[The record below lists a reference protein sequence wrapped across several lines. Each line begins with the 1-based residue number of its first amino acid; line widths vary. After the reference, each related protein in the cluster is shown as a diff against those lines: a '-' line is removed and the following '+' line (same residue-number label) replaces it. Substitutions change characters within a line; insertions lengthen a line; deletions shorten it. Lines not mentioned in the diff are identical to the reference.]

1 MDRTALVPLGNQ
13 VVVIG
18 LDGQLRVLAEG
29 QQPLPGE
36 VIVAMTDAA
45 PQDLKIQLAQE
56 QGLKD
61 ISDDVAQIISAI
73 EQGQDPSATDE
84 ELAPAAGENSGSSL
98 QNSATIV
105 RDGTEVLA
113 STNFETIG
121 LESLGLS
128 ETQALTLN
136 DFFTTGIETSGDGSS
151 KPLTNSPVTL
161 SAVEEDSDPITITTE
176 ELLSNVNIDD
186 ADTLVIT
193 NVTIE
198 SGNGTLIDNSDG
210 SWTYIP
216 EADDDTEVSF
226 SYDIIDNDGGV
237 INGTANLDITPVNDA
252 PIATNDAIQTDE
264 DSQVVID
271 VLANDSDIE
280 GDDLIITSASV
291 PEEQGIVEIIN
302 GKLVFTPAENFNGN
316 ATISYT
322 ISDGELE
329 DEAQVSVTV
338 NSVNDA
344 PIASNDTTITEE
356 DSSVTIDV
364 LPNDTDIDGDTLS
377 IESASVPEAQGT
389 VEIVDGKL
397 VFTPAENFH
406 GDAEITYT
414 ITDGALTDQATVN
427 VTVNAVNDTPVVES
441 NIADQTLAEDFTPYS
456 IDLNTAFS
464 DVDNVDGELTFS
476 VSGNSNIQVAI
487 VNGIATFTPTAD
499 WNGSEALTFTATDPS
514 GESVSQTVNFT
525 VAPVADIVADKATV
539 VEDTPTIIKVLD
551 NDTFEGDDKVVSLD
565 TDNGPANGTV
575 SVNPDGSVTYTPN
588 DNFHGTDSF
597 TYIVTSGGVSESTT
611 VNVDVTPVN
620 DAPVAKD
627 DTATTQEDTA
637 VTIDVLP
644 NDTDIDGDTL
654 SIQSASVPEAQGT
667 VEIVDG
673 KLVFTPAEN
682 FHGDAEI
689 TYTITDGALTDQ
701 ATVNVTVNAVND
713 TPVVESNIA
722 DQTLAEDFT
731 PYSIDLNTAFSDV
744 DNVDG
749 DLTFSVSGNSNI
761 QVAIVNGIA
770 TFTPTADWNGSEA
783 LTFTAT
789 DPGGE
794 SVSQTVNFTVA
805 PVADIVADSATV
817 VEDTPTIIK
826 VLGNDTFEG
835 NDKVVSLDSNNGPA
849 NGTVSVNPD
858 GSVTY
863 TPNDNFHGTDS
874 FTYIVTSGGVSEST
888 TVNVDVTPVNDAPV
902 ATNDNAVTD
911 EDTPV
916 TIDVLPNDTD
926 IDGDTL
932 SIQSASVPEAQ
943 GTVEI
948 VDGKLVFTP
957 AENFHGD
964 AEITYTVTD
973 GSLTDQATVNVTVNA
988 VNDTPVVESNIADQT
1003 LAEDFTPYSIDLNT
1017 AFSDVDN
1024 VDGELTFSVS
1034 GNSNIQVAIVNGIA
1048 TFTPTA
1054 DWNGSEALTF
1064 TATDPSGESVRQTV
1078 NFTVAPVADIV
1089 ADKATVVEDTPT
1101 IIKVLDNDT
1110 FEGDDKVV
1118 SLDTNNGPAN
1128 GTVSV
1133 NPDGSVT
1140 YTPND
1145 NFHGT
1150 DSFTYIVTSGGVSES
1165 TTVNVDVTPVND
1177 APVATND
1184 NAVTDED
1191 TPVTI
1196 DVLPNDTDID
1206 GDTLSIQSASVPEA
1220 QGTVEIVDGKLVFTP
1235 AENFHGDAEI
1245 TYTITDGAL
1254 TDQATVNVTVNAVN
1268 DTPVVES
1275 NIADQT
1281 LAEDFTPYSID
1292 LNTAF
1297 SDVDNVDGELT
1308 FSVSGN
1314 SNIQVAIVNGIAT
1327 FTPTADWNGSEAL
1340 TFTATD
1346 PSGESVSQTVNFTVA
1361 PVADIESDRAT
1372 VVEDTPTII
1381 KVLGNDTFE
1390 GDDKVVSLD
1399 TNNGPANGTVSV
1411 NPDGSVTYTPNDNY
1425 HGADSFTYIVTSGGV
1440 SESTTVNVD
1449 VTPVNDAPVAKD
1461 DTAVTDEDTPVT
1473 IDVLPND
1480 TDIDGDKLSIDS
1492 ASVPSEQ
1499 GTVEIVDGKLVFT
1512 PAENFHGD
1520 AEITYTVTDG
1530 ALTDQATVNVTVNAV
1545 NDTPVVESSIADQ
1558 TLAEDFT
1565 PYSIDLN
1572 TAFSDVDNVDGE
1584 LTFSVSGNSN
1594 IQVAIVNGIATFT
1607 PTADWNGSEAL
1618 TFTATDL
1625 SGESVSQ
1632 TVNFTVAPVA
1642 DIVADKATVV
1652 EDTPTIIKVLENDT
1666 FEGDDKVVSLDTN
1679 NGPANGTVSVNP
1691 DGSVTYKPNDNY
1703 HGTDSFTYIV
1713 TSGGVSESTTVNV
1726 DVTPVNDAPVATN
1739 DTATTQEDT
1748 AVTIDVLPNDTDI
1761 DGDTLRI
1768 DSASVPSDQGSVE
1781 IIDGKLVFTPAEN
1794 FHGDAEITYTITD
1807 GALTDQATVNVTVNA
1822 VNDTPVVESSIAG
1835 QTLAE
1840 DFTPYSID
1848 LNTAFSDVDNVDGE
1862 LSFSVSGNSNIQ
1874 VAIVNGIATFT
1885 PTADW
1890 NGSEALTFTATDP
1903 SGESV
1908 SQTVN
1913 FIVAPV
1919 ADIVADKAT
1928 VVEDTPTI
1936 IKVLEN
1942 DTFEGDD
1949 KVVSLDTN
1957 HGPANGTVS
1966 VNPDGSVTYTP
1977 NDNYHGADSFT
1988 YIVTSGGVSES
1999 TTVNV
2004 DVTPVNDAPVAND
2017 DAATTQE
2024 DTAVTIDVLPND
2036 TDIDGDTLRIDS
2048 ASVPS
2053 DQGTVEIVDG
2063 KLVFT
2068 PAENFHGDA
2077 EITYTVTDG
2086 SLTDQA
2092 TVNVTVNAVNDT
2104 PVVES
2109 NIADQTLAEDFT
2121 PYSIDLNTAFSD
2133 VDNVDGELSFSVSG
2147 NSNVLVSIENGI
2159 ATISPTADW
2168 NGSEILTFTATDP
2181 SGESVSQTVNFT
2193 VAPVADIVADNATVV
2208 EDTPTIIKVLGND
2221 TFEGDD
2227 KVVSIDTNNGPANG
2241 TVSVNPDG
2249 SVTYTPNDNY
2259 HGTDSFTYIVTSGG
2273 VSEST
2278 TVNVDVT
2285 PVNDAPVAT
2294 NDNAVT
2300 DEDTP
2305 VTIDVLPNDTD
2316 IDGDTLSIQSA
2327 SVPSEQGTVEIVD
2340 GKLVFTPAENFHG
2353 DAEITYTITDGA
2365 LTDQA
2370 TVNVTVN
2377 AVNDTP
2383 VVESNIA
2390 DQTLAE
2396 DFTPYSIDLNTAFSD
2411 VDNADG
2417 ELTFSVSGNSNIQVA
2432 IVNGIAT
2439 FTPTADWNGSET
2451 LTFTAT
2457 DPSGE
2462 SVSQT
2467 VNFTVAPVADIV
2479 ADKATVVEDT
2489 PTIIKVLGNDTFEGN
2504 DKVVSLD
2511 SNNGP
2516 ANGTVSVN
2524 PDGSV
2529 TYTPN
2534 DNYHGADSFTY
2545 IVTSGGVS
2553 ESTTV
2558 NVDVTPVNDAP
2569 VATNDNAVT
2578 DEDTP
2583 VTIDVLPND
2592 TDIDGDT
2599 LSIQSA
2605 SVPSDQGKVEI
2616 IDGKLVFTPAENFH
2630 GDAEITYTVT
2640 DGALTDQATV
2650 NVTVNAVNDTPVVES
2665 NLADQTLA
2673 EDFTPY
2679 SIDLNTAFSDVDN
2692 VDGELSFSGSGNSN
2706 IQVAIVNGIATFTPT
2721 ADWNGS
2727 EALTFTATD
2736 PSGESVSQTVN
2747 FTVAPVADIVADNA
2761 TVVEDT
2767 PTIIKVLDNDT
2778 FEGDDKVVSLDTNNG
2793 PANGTVSVN
2802 PDGSV
2807 TYTPNDNYYGTDS
2820 FTYIVTSGGVSEST
2834 TVNVDVTPVN
2844 DAPVAND
2851 DIAVTDED
2859 TPVTIDVLPNDTD
2872 IDGDTLSIQSA
2883 SVPSDQGTV
2892 EIVDGKLVFTPAE
2905 NFHGDAEITYTVTDG
2920 ALTDQATVNVT
2931 VNAVNDTP
2939 VVESN
2944 IADQTLAE
2952 DFTPYSIDLNTAFS
2966 DVDNVDGDLTFSVSG
2981 NSNIQVAI
2989 VNGIATFTPTAD
3001 WNGSEALTFT
3011 VTDPSGESVSQTV
3024 NFTVAPVAD
3033 IVADKAT
3040 VMEDTPTIIKVLGN
3054 DTFEGDDKVV
3064 SLDTNNGPANGTVS
3078 VNPDGSVTYTPNDNY
3093 HGTDSFTYIV
3103 TSGGVSEST
3112 TVNVDVTPVND
3123 APVAKDDT
3131 AITDEDT
3138 PVTIDVLPNDTDID
3152 GDKLSI
3158 ESASVPEAQ
3167 GTVEIVDGKLVFTPA
3182 ENFHGDA
3189 EITYTVTDGSLTD
3202 QATVN
3207 VTVNAVNDTPVVE
3220 SSLAD
3225 QTLAEDFTPYSI
3237 DLNTAFS
3244 DVDNADGELT
3254 FSVSGNSNIQV
3265 AIVNGIA
3272 TITPTADWNGS
3283 EALTFT
3289 ATDPSGESVS
3299 QTVNFTVAPVA
3310 DIVADNATVVE
3321 DTPTIIKVLEND
3333 TFEGD
3338 DKVVSLDTNNG
3349 PANGT
3354 VSVNPDGSVTYT
3366 PNDNYHGTDSFT
3378 YIVTSGGVSEST
3390 TVNVDVTP
3398 VNDAPVAKDDTAVTD
3413 EDTPVTIDVLPN
3425 DTDIDGD
3432 TLSIQSASVPSDQG
3446 TVEIVDGKLVFTPAE
3461 NFHGDAEITYT
3472 VTDGALTDQAK
3483 VAVTVNPVND
3493 APTIKVDAV
3502 ESITEDAVSTDTV
3515 VATLEVADTDTPEE
3529 QLTVSLENNSNGYF
3543 ALVGDEV
3550 KLTQAGVDAVN
3561 NDELNLKDL
3570 TISASVSDGVNPT
3583 VSDSDSLI
3591 VNRVN
3596 DAPTVDNVISDQV
3609 LAEDFTIY
3617 TIDLND
3623 AFKDSDSALNFSVS
3637 GNSNV
3642 LVSIENGIATIS
3654 PTADWN
3660 GSEALTFT
3668 ATDPSGESVSQTVN
3682 FTVAPVADI
3691 VADKATVV
3699 EDTPTIIKVLGNDTF
3714 EGDDKVVSIDI
3725 NNGPANGT
3733 VSVNP
3738 DGSVTYTPNDNYHGT
3753 DSFTYIVTS
3762 GGVSE
3767 STTVNVDVT
3776 PVNDAPVATN
3786 DTAITDED
3794 TPVTIDVLPN
3804 DTDIDGDTL
3813 SIQSASVP
3821 SDQGTVE
3828 IVDGKLVFTPAE
3840 NFHGDAEITY
3850 TVTDGSLTD
3859 QATVNVTV
3867 NAVNDTPV
3875 VESNIADQTLAED
3888 FTPYSIDLNTA
3899 FSDVDNV
3906 DGELSFSVS
3915 GNNNVLVSIENGIA
3929 TISPTA
3935 DWNGSEALAFTA
3947 TDPSGESVSQTV
3959 NFTVA
3964 PVADIVAD
3972 NATVVEDTP
3981 TIIKVLGNDTFE
3993 GDDKVVSLDTNNGPA
4008 NGTVSV
4014 NLDGSVTYTPNDNY
4028 HGTDSFTYIV
4038 TSGGVSES
4046 TTVNV
4051 DVTPV
4056 NDAPVATNDNAVT
4069 DEDTPVTIDVLPND
4083 TDIDGD
4089 ELSIQSASVPSDQ
4102 GTVEIVD
4109 GKLVFT
4115 PAENFH
4121 GDAEIT
4127 YTITDGAL
4135 TDQATVNVTV
4145 NAVNDAPVVE
4155 SSIADQA
4162 LAEDFTPYSIDLNT
4176 AFSDVDNVD
4185 GELSFSVSGNSN
4197 IQVAIV
4203 NGIATFT
4210 PTADWN
4216 GSEALTFTATDPSGE
4231 SVSQTV
4237 NFTVAPVADI
4247 VTDKAT
4253 VVEDTPTIIKVLGND
4268 TFEGDDKVVSLDTN
4282 NGPAN
4287 GTVSVNLDGSVT
4299 YTPNDNYHGTDSF
4312 TYIVTSGGVSESTTV
4327 NVDVTPVNDAPVA
4340 TNDNAVTDEDTP
4352 VTIDVLPND
4361 TDIDGDTL
4369 SIQSASVPE
4378 TQGTVEIVDGK
4389 LVFTPAENF
4398 HGDAEI
4404 TYTVTDGALTDQA
4417 TVNVTVNAV
4426 NDTPVV
4432 ESNLADQT
4440 LAEDFT
4446 PYTIDLNTAF
4456 SDVDNVDGELTF
4468 SVSGNSNVLVSIE
4481 NGIATIS
4488 PTADWNGSEALTFT
4502 ATDPS
4507 GESVS
4512 QTVNFTVAPVAD
4524 IVADNATVVEDTP
4537 TIIKVLGNDT
4547 FEGNDKVVSLDSNNG
4562 PANGT
4567 VSVNPDGS
4575 VTYTPNDNYHGT
4587 DSFTYI
4593 VTSGG
4598 VSESTTVNV
4607 DVTPV
4612 NDAPVAND
4620 DTAITDEDTP
4630 VTIDVL
4636 PNDTDI
4642 DGDKLSIQSAS
4653 VPSDQ
4658 GTVEI
4663 VDGKLV
4669 FTPAENFHGDAE
4681 ITYTVTDGALTD
4693 QATVNVTVNAVNDT
4707 PVVESSIADQTLAE
4721 DFTPYTID
4729 LNTAFSDVDNADGEL
4744 TFSVS
4749 GNSNIQVAVVNGIA
4763 TFTPTADWNG
4773 SEALTFTATDPSG
4786 ESVSQTVNFTVTPVA
4801 DIVADKATVVEDTP
4815 TIIKVLDN
4823 DTFEGDD
4830 KVVSLDTNNGPANGT
4845 VSVNP
4850 DGSVTYT
4857 PNDNY
4862 HGTDSFTY
4870 IVTSGGVSE
4879 STTVNVDVT
4888 PVNDKPDSEDF
4899 THVTDKPVTQVVFDT
4914 DTKPL
4919 GDGDSQDHIADVE
4932 DDLKGN
4938 DLHVRITELPTSGT
4952 LFFKDSDGELH
4963 EIKEVSDTLYD
4974 KDSLYYEA
4982 DNVGFLLGIKDR
4994 PNTPNGSESTTDFN
5008 NWGLSEDGGSS
5019 HSRTEHLA
5027 NGASITISSDS
5038 GELAQYNRQ
5047 VSHIGNGIADNDGQ
5061 GIEKGETITIDLSN
5075 NPVGSVNLGLD
5086 GLGGLFDYG
5095 DDNAA
5100 LITVTYLDSNNV
5112 QQTQTF
5118 EFLKPE
5124 GNFMLF
5130 QETSV
5135 GYGKDLALPEGSV
5148 ITQLDFST
5156 KNEGNW
5162 ELRYVEG
5169 VPAEDSFG
5177 YVAVDSEN
5185 GVSDPSTVNIVNE
5198 MLDGN
5203 IAENGPSLSVV
5214 GDSVTEGDNVTF
5226 SVVLNETTSTAVKYQ
5241 VDMLA
5246 QGSSVDKNDVNL
5258 SNATYTNGVVF
5269 LGGYLIVPAGIS
5281 SFEISIPTIDDL
5293 VVESSETIVLEI
5305 GGETGTATVLDN
5317 DSTKLSVV
5325 DAGDVIEG
5333 TDAIFTV
5340 LLSNPVQ
5347 EAVVVNLKSTTNDS
5361 YTAEDVDLGTMVV
5374 TYVDTH
5380 GQTQTLDMAPN
5391 GDVTIPP
5398 GVAEIKVAV
5407 PTKLDNVHEGDESFG
5422 LTVTEIGSVTSN
5434 GIATGNANIVDSDP
5448 APLVSISADQNS
5460 VNEGETAG
5468 FTLTLD
5474 KVADESV
5481 TVHVE
5486 YSGVAQDGKDFV
5498 GVLSVEVP
5506 AGQSSAALDL
5516 LTVTDG
5522 IYEGTESF
5530 TVTIKE
5536 VDGADASIASNNSA
5550 SVVIVDAQSAPK
5562 VTISS
5567 DQSSV
5572 DEGSDAKFIVN
5583 IDQKADEDVLVTFTI
5598 GGNVDD
5604 KDYIAPSTYT
5614 VTIPAGKTSAPID
5627 IKTLDDGI
5635 YEDLENL
5642 TVTLI
5647 DTVGADSTLASDSN
5661 EATVSIIDAQH
5672 APEFISGGDSAG
5684 DKPNDDV
5691 YDFGS
5696 VNENTVSGAVI
5707 GTVVAED
5714 HDNDV
5719 LVYRFAD
5726 GSSTNGIFD
5735 IDPTSGEISLN
5746 KTIDDVD
5753 LGDYT
5758 LQVEV
5763 IDGTGGIDT
5772 AEVNVSLVNV
5782 NDAPESSPS
5791 VVEMNEDTQV
5801 MLDWSSFGISDV
5813 DSDVSDLSVQITTL
5827 PSDGSLEYR
5836 DSQGDWQ
5843 SVQIDQVLDKS
5854 LFEENGVRF
5863 VPELN
5868 ESGSDSFGGNQ
5879 VGDQESSYAQ
5889 IGFKPTDGQSSG
5901 QESTLTID
5909 VNPVA
5914 DKPNLIAV
5922 TPLNSLPQ
5930 QEFNV
5935 TTWSNVQVGS
5945 SDGMGVNGETLIS
5958 AINALNEADG
5968 TRLSWAN
5975 VEDLGT
5981 HATLA
5986 NEAVLVTSL
5995 VYLEAGS
6002 SYDFV
6007 GQADDSL
6014 AIKLGGT
6021 LLDQARWG
6029 SDSGDIK
6036 GASFTPSVSGFY
6048 PIEIYHHN
6056 QSGPGNFNVDVS
6068 INGQAPVNLSNSSLY
6083 VVSDESALEATDI
6096 RTSELQEVNGV
6107 AFYETY
6113 QLNEGL
6119 QDTAIPLS
6127 EIKAS
6132 LNDTDG
6138 SESLKVT
6145 LTGLPVG
6152 AILSDGNSSI
6162 TVATIDEELDVTS
6175 WALDALT
6182 VTPPAGSHDDFT
6194 INLTAT
6200 STESSNGDSA
6210 ESNLAIN
6217 VVVHENLP
6225 TETESDLG
6233 ETIEDNTL
6241 QGNVLLNDSDGDNIL
6256 MVDHLTID
6264 GADYEV
6270 GESVSLT
6277 SGTLLV
6283 NRDGSY
6289 IFEPAEHWSGDV
6301 PLISYTTNTG
6311 VTNTLDI
6318 NVVAIADAPT
6328 ITINVGDLVKRDAI
6342 DPNHHLA
6349 TSAINNTNTE
6359 NEAVAANL
6367 GLDNAVPK
6375 INTHAGVVL
6384 GVNTDL
6390 SDTDSLFVG
6399 TDFNDVFYGG
6409 GGDDV
6414 FVGGGN
6420 NDTFYGDDA
6429 TSLTLHDGKDTVYLT
6444 GNFDDYKMTFKDD
6457 HGGKV
6462 PYWILLDSRSIDSVN
6477 DHTGSDDRGDHLY
6490 EIERVVFADKIVDLK
6505 PDGTYEVLQDRWI
6518 SVDVDVDLV
6527 DVDGSED
6534 LAQTA
6539 LVQDLPDG
6547 VDVYVDGV
6555 AIKQDSNG
6563 DYPVTLG
6570 TDGKL
6575 SLDIRVPFDYEGSL
6589 EFPLSVTATSVEGS
6603 NNDAASTTESVE
6615 LTARDYVLESG
6626 SHGND
6631 QITGSDDHDIIV
6643 GDVQGLEIIA
6653 GQDYNIAFVLDT
6665 SGSMGNWVG
6674 TAKQEVL
6681 DVFDELL
6688 SAVNQGEKPGTVNIH
6703 LSEFASSASA
6713 VISVDLSSLTARK
6726 EFVEELNRVIDDE
6739 GSGGTNYEAG
6749 LQSAVEWFSSQP
6761 NPNGQNITY
6770 FVTDGQPNR
6779 ATYLYGVAPS
6789 EFSKVILDVDNSG
6802 KLVTLQDIA
6811 SKNNYSYG
6819 QTVTYKGDVVIDSYG
6834 KVYSPLTGRILGD
6847 IDRYYGSIRYYD
6859 EGNSSTQAQHM
6870 YQVLAALSSI
6880 EAIGLGSGV
6889 DEHTLKQYDTDG
6901 VVESDID
6908 VTKLAETILGQDVP
6922 LKQGSDTIQGGEGND
6937 ILLGDLIEFGGNEQG
6952 LSAIQS
6958 HVAQQTGQDV
6968 STVDG
6973 EDIHEYVRNN
6983 LEEFNQ
6989 THQGDK
6995 SDNLYGGAGDDLLFG
7010 HGGNDILVGGE
7021 GDDILIGGLGSD
7033 TLTGSEGA
7041 DIFKWSEVTNDVDT
7055 VTDFNKNEDALD
7067 FSDLFDDL
7075 SKDEIGELLNDLQ
7088 SGDHTG
7094 DVGEYHVEVAPDGG
7108 SEANL
7113 SITKG
7118 SSTLDIHFDGASVDD
7133 VTQSLIAS
7141 LEAQYKDM

>member
-1 MDRTALVPLGNQ
+1 M
-13 VVVIG
+13 
-18 LDGQLRVLAEG
+18 
-29 QQPLPGE
+29 
-36 VIVAMTDAA
+36 
-45 PQDLKIQLAQE
+45 
-56 QGLKD
+56 
-61 ISDDVAQIISAI
+61 
-73 EQGQDPSATDE
+73 
-84 ELAPAAGENSGSSL
+84 
-98 QNSATIV
+98 
-105 RDGTEVLA
+105 
-113 STNFETIG
+113 
-121 LESLGLS
+121 
-128 ETQALTLN
+128 
-136 DFFTTGIETSGDGSS
+136 
-151 KPLTNSPVTL
+151 
-161 SAVEEDSDPITITTE
+161 
-176 ELLSNVNIDD
+176 
-186 ADTLVIT
+186 
-193 NVTIE
+193 
-198 SGNGTLIDNSDG
+198 
-210 SWTYIP
+210 
-216 EADDDTEVSF
+216 
-226 SYDIIDNDGGV
+226 
-237 INGTANLDITPVNDA
+237 
-252 PIATNDAIQTDE
+252 
-264 DSQVVID
+264 
-271 VLANDSDIE
+271 
-280 GDDLIITSASV
+280 
-291 PEEQGIVEIIN
+291 
-302 GKLVFTPAENFNGN
+302 
-316 ATISYT
+316 
-322 ISDGELE
+322 
-329 DEAQVSVTV
+329 
-338 NSVNDA
+338 
-344 PIASNDTTITEE
+344 
-356 DSSVTIDV
+356 
-364 LPNDTDIDGDTLS
+364 
-377 IESASVPEAQGT
+377 
-389 VEIVDGKL
+389 
-397 VFTPAENFH
+397 
-406 GDAEITYT
+406 
-414 ITDGALTDQATVN
+414 
-427 VTVNAVNDTPVVES
+427 
-441 NIADQTLAEDFTPYS
+441 
-456 IDLNTAFS
+456 
-464 DVDNVDGELTFS
+464 
-476 VSGNSNIQVAI
+476 
-487 VNGIATFTPTAD
+487 
-499 WNGSEALTFTATDPS
+499 
-514 GESVSQTVNFT
+514 
-525 VAPVADIVADKATV
+525 
-539 VEDTPTIIKVLD
+539 
-551 NDTFEGDDKVVSLD
+551 
-565 TDNGPANGTV
+565 
-575 SVNPDGSVTYTPN
+575 
-588 DNFHGTDSF
+588 
-597 TYIVTSGGVSESTT
+597 
-611 VNVDVTPVN
+611 
-620 DAPVAKD
+620 
-627 DTATTQEDTA
+627 
-637 VTIDVLP
+637 
-644 NDTDIDGDTL
+644 
-654 SIQSASVPEAQGT
+654 
-667 VEIVDG
+667 
-673 KLVFTPAEN
+673 
-682 FHGDAEI
+682 
-689 TYTITDGALTDQ
+689 
-701 ATVNVTVNAVND
+701 
-713 TPVVESNIA
+713 
-722 DQTLAEDFT
+722 AEDFT

-770 TFTPTADWNGSEA
+770 TFTPTADWNGSE
-783 LTFTAT
+783 T
-789 DPGGE
+789 
-794 SVSQTVNFTVA
+794 
-805 PVADIVADSATV
+805 
-817 VEDTPTIIK
+817 
-826 VLGNDTFEG
+826 
-835 NDKVVSLDSNNGPA
+835 
-849 NGTVSVNPD
+849 
-858 GSVTY
+858 
-863 TPNDNFHGTDS
+863 
-874 FTYIVTSGGVSEST
+874 
-888 TVNVDVTPVNDAPV
+888 
-902 ATNDNAVTD
+902 
-911 EDTPV
+911 
-916 TIDVLPNDTD
+916 
-926 IDGDTL
+926 
-932 SIQSASVPEAQ
+932 
-943 GTVEI
+943 
-948 VDGKLVFTP
+948 
-957 AENFHGD
+957 
-964 AEITYTVTD
+964 
-973 GSLTDQATVNVTVNA
+973 
-988 VNDTPVVESNIADQT
+988 
-1003 LAEDFTPYSIDLNT
+1003 
-1017 AFSDVDN
+1017 
-1024 VDGELTFSVS
+1024 
-1034 GNSNIQVAIVNGIA
+1034 
-1048 TFTPTA
+1048 
-1054 DWNGSEALTF
+1054 
-1064 TATDPSGESVRQTV
+1064 
-1078 NFTVAPVADIV
+1078 
-1089 ADKATVVEDTPT
+1089 
-1101 IIKVLDNDT
+1101 
-1110 FEGDDKVV
+1110 
-1118 SLDTNNGPAN
+1118 
-1128 GTVSV
+1128 
-1133 NPDGSVT
+1133 
-1140 YTPND
+1140 
-1145 NFHGT
+1145 
-1150 DSFTYIVTSGGVSES
+1150 
-1165 TTVNVDVTPVND
+1165 
-1177 APVATND
+1177 
-1184 NAVTDED
+1184 
-1191 TPVTI
+1191 
-1196 DVLPNDTDID
+1196 
-1206 GDTLSIQSASVPEA
+1206 
-1220 QGTVEIVDGKLVFTP
+1220 
-1235 AENFHGDAEI
+1235 
-1245 TYTITDGAL
+1245 
-1254 TDQATVNVTVNAVN
+1254 
-1268 DTPVVES
+1268 
-1275 NIADQT
+1275 
-1281 LAEDFTPYSID
+1281 
-1292 LNTAF
+1292 
-1297 SDVDNVDGELT
+1297 
-1308 FSVSGN
+1308 
-1314 SNIQVAIVNGIAT
+1314 
-1327 FTPTADWNGSEAL
+1327 L

-1361 PVADIESDRAT
+1361 PVADIVADNAT

-1449 VTPVNDAPVAKD
+1449 VTPVNDAPVAND
-1461 DTAVTDEDTPVT
+1461 DAATTQEDTAVT
-1473 IDVLPND
+1473 IDILPND
-1480 TDIDGDKLSIDS
+1480 TDIDGDTLRIDS
-1492 ASVPSEQ
+1492 ASVPSDQ

-1520 AEITYTVTDG
+1520 AEITYTITDG
-1530 ALTDQATVNVTVNAV
+1530 SLTDQATVNVTVNAV

-1565 PYSIDLN
+1565 PYSINLNTAFSDVDNADGELTFSVSGNSNVNVSIENGIATISPTADWNGSEALTFTATDPSGESVSQTVNFMVAPVADIESDRATVVEDTPTIINVLGNDTFEGDDKVVSLDSNNGPANGTVSVNPDGSVTYTPNDNFHGTDSFTYIVTSGGVSEFTTVNVDVTPVNDAPVAKDDTAVTDEDTPVTIDVLPNDTDIDGDKLSIQSASVPSEQGTVEIVDGKLVFTPAENFHGDAEITYTITDGALTDQATVTVTVNAVNDTPVVESNIADQTLAEDFTPYTIDLN
-1572 TAFSDVDNVDGE
+1572 TAFSDVDNADGE

-1594 IQVAIVNGIATFT
+1594 IQVAIVNGIVTFT
-1607 PTADWNGSEAL
+1607 PTADWNGSEIL
-1618 TFTATDL
+1618 TFTATDP

-1652 EDTPTIIKVLENDT
+1652 EDTATIIKVLDNDT

-1691 DGSVTYKPNDNY
+1691 DGSVTYTPNDNY

-1713 TSGGVSESTTVNV
+1713 TSGGVSESTTVSV
-1726 DVTPVNDAPVATN
+1726 DVTPVNDAPVAKD
-1739 DTATTQEDT
+1739 DTAITDEDT
-1748 AVTIDVLPNDTDI
+1748 PVTIDVLPNDTDI
-1761 DGDTLRI
+1761 DGEKLSI
-1768 DSASVPSDQGSVE
+1768 ESASVPKEQGTVE
-1781 IIDGKLVFTPAEN
+1781 VVDGKLVFTPAEN
-1794 FHGDAEITYTITD
+1794 FNGDAEITYIVTDGELTDEAKVTVTVNPVNDAPTIKVDAVESITEDAVNTDTVVATLTVRDTDTPEDQLTVSLENNSNGYFVLVGDEVKLTQAGVDAVNNDELNLKDLTISASVSDGVNPTANDSDSLIVNRVNDAPTVDNVISDQVLSEDFDAYTIDLNEVFKDSDSSLEFSVSGNNNIQISIVNGVATITPTADWNGKETITFTAKDPSGESVSQTVNFTVAPVADIEADSADVVEDTPTIINVLGNDTFDGDDKVVSLDTNKGPANGTVSVNPDGAVTYIPDDNYVGKDTFTYVVTSGGVSESTTVEVNVTPVNDAPVAKDDTAITDEDTPVTIDVLPNDTDVDGDKLSIQSASVPEAQGKVEIVDGKLVFTPAENFNGDTEITYTITD

-1822 VNDTPVVESSIAG
+1822 VNDTPAVESNLAD

-1840 DFTPYSID
+1840 DFTPYTID

-1862 LSFSVSGNSNIQ
+1862 LTFSVSGNSNVNVSIE
-1874 VAIVNGIATFT
+1874 NGIATIS

-1890 NGSEALTFTATDP
+1890 NGSEILTFTATDP

-1913 FIVAPV
+1913 FTVAPV
-1919 ADIVADKAT
+1919 ADIEADKAT

-1936 IKVLEN
+1936 IKVLGN

-1957 HGPANGTVS
+1957 NGPANGTVS

-2004 DVTPVNDAPVAND
+2004 DVTPVNDAPVATND
-2017 DAATTQE
+2017 NAVTDE
-2024 DTAVTIDVLPND
+2024 DTPVTIDVLPND
-2036 TDIDGDTLRIDS
+2036 TDVDGDTLSIQS
-2048 ASVPS
+2048 ASVPET
-2053 DQGTVEIVDG
+2053 QGTVEIIDG

-2086 SLTDQA
+2086 ALTDQA

-2133 VDNVDGELSFSVSG
+2133 VDNDDGELTFSVSG
-2147 NSNVLVSIENGI
+2147 NSNIQVAIVNGI
-2159 ATISPTADW
+2159 ATITPTADW
-2168 NGSEILTFTATDP
+2168 NGSEALTFTATDP

-2227 KVVSIDTNNGPANG
+2227 KVVSLDTKKGPANG
-2241 TVSVNPDG
+2241 TVSVNTDG

-2327 SVPSEQGTVEIVD
+2327 SVP
-2340 GKLVFTPAENFHG
+2340 
-2353 DAEITYTITDGA
+2353 
-2365 LTDQA
+2365 
-2370 TVNVTVN
+2370 
-2377 AVNDTP
+2377 
-2383 VVESNIA
+2383 
-2390 DQTLAE
+2390 
-2396 DFTPYSIDLNTAFSD
+2396 
-2411 VDNADG
+2411 
-2417 ELTFSVSGNSNIQVA
+2417 
-2432 IVNGIAT
+2432 
-2439 FTPTADWNGSET
+2439 
-2451 LTFTAT
+2451 
-2457 DPSGE
+2457 
-2462 SVSQT
+2462 
-2467 VNFTVAPVADIV
+2467 
-2479 ADKATVVEDT
+2479 
-2489 PTIIKVLGNDTFEGN
+2489 
-2504 DKVVSLD
+2504 
-2511 SNNGP
+2511 
-2516 ANGTVSVN
+2516 
-2524 PDGSV
+2524 
-2529 TYTPN
+2529 
-2534 DNYHGADSFTY
+2534 
-2545 IVTSGGVS
+2545 
-2553 ESTTV
+2553 
-2558 NVDVTPVNDAP
+2558 
-2569 VATNDNAVT
+2569 
-2578 DEDTP
+2578 
-2583 VTIDVLPND
+2583 
-2592 TDIDGDT
+2592 
-2599 LSIQSA
+2599 
-2605 SVPSDQGKVEI
+2605 
-2616 IDGKLVFTPAENFH
+2616 
-2630 GDAEITYTVT
+2630 
-2640 DGALTDQATV
+2640 
-2650 NVTVNAVNDTPVVES
+2650 
-2665 NLADQTLA
+2665 
-2673 EDFTPY
+2673 
-2679 SIDLNTAFSDVDN
+2679 
-2692 VDGELSFSGSGNSN
+2692 
-2706 IQVAIVNGIATFTPT
+2706 
-2721 ADWNGS
+2721 
-2727 EALTFTATD
+2727 
-2736 PSGESVSQTVN
+2736 
-2747 FTVAPVADIVADNA
+2747 
-2761 TVVEDT
+2761 
-2767 PTIIKVLDNDT
+2767 
-2778 FEGDDKVVSLDTNNG
+2778 
-2793 PANGTVSVN
+2793 
-2802 PDGSV
+2802 
-2807 TYTPNDNYYGTDS
+2807 
-2820 FTYIVTSGGVSEST
+2820 
-2834 TVNVDVTPVN
+2834 
-2844 DAPVAND
+2844 
-2851 DIAVTDED
+2851 
-2859 TPVTIDVLPNDTD
+2859 
-2872 IDGDTLSIQSA
+2872 
-2883 SVPSDQGTV
+2883 
-2892 EIVDGKLVFTPAE
+2892 
-2905 NFHGDAEITYTVTDG
+2905 
-2920 ALTDQATVNVT
+2920 
-2931 VNAVNDTP
+2931 
-2939 VVESN
+2939 
-2944 IADQTLAE
+2944 
-2952 DFTPYSIDLNTAFS
+2952 
-2966 DVDNVDGDLTFSVSG
+2966 
-2981 NSNIQVAI
+2981 
-2989 VNGIATFTPTAD
+2989 
-3001 WNGSEALTFT
+3001 
-3011 VTDPSGESVSQTV
+3011 
-3024 NFTVAPVAD
+3024 
-3033 IVADKAT
+3033 
-3040 VMEDTPTIIKVLGN
+3040 
-3054 DTFEGDDKVV
+3054 
-3064 SLDTNNGPANGTVS
+3064 
-3078 VNPDGSVTYTPNDNY
+3078 
-3093 HGTDSFTYIV
+3093 
-3103 TSGGVSEST
+3103 
-3112 TVNVDVTPVND
+3112 
-3123 APVAKDDT
+3123 
-3131 AITDEDT
+3131 
-3138 PVTIDVLPNDTDID
+3138 
-3152 GDKLSI
+3152 
-3158 ESASVPEAQ
+3158 EAQ
-3167 GTVEIVDGKLVFTPA
+3167 GTVEIVDGKLVLTPA
-3182 ENFHGDA
+3182 ENFNGDA
-3189 EITYTVTDGSLTD
+3189 EITYTITDGS
-3202 QATVN
+3202 
-3207 VTVNAVNDTPVVE
+3207 
-3220 SSLAD
+3220 
-3225 QTLAEDFTPYSI
+3225 
-3237 DLNTAFS
+3237 
-3244 DVDNADGELT
+3244 
-3254 FSVSGNSNIQV
+3254 
-3265 AIVNGIA
+3265 
-3272 TITPTADWNGS
+3272 
-3283 EALTFT
+3283 
-3289 ATDPSGESVS
+3289 
-3299 QTVNFTVAPVA
+3299 
-3310 DIVADNATVVE
+3310 
-3321 DTPTIIKVLEND
+3321 
-3333 TFEGD
+3333 
-3338 DKVVSLDTNNG
+3338 
-3349 PANGT
+3349 
-3354 VSVNPDGSVTYT
+3354 
-3366 PNDNYHGTDSFT
+3366 
-3378 YIVTSGGVSEST
+3378 
-3390 TVNVDVTP
+3390 
-3398 VNDAPVAKDDTAVTD
+3398 
-3413 EDTPVTIDVLPN
+3413 
-3425 DTDIDGD
+3425 
-3432 TLSIQSASVPSDQG
+3432 
-3446 TVEIVDGKLVFTPAE
+3446 
-3461 NFHGDAEITYT
+3461 
-3472 VTDGALTDQAK
+3472 LTDQAK
-3483 VAVTVNPVND
+3483 VAVTVKPVND

-3502 ESITEDAVSTDTV
+3502 ESITEEAVTTDTV
-3515 VATLEVADTDTPEE
+3515 VATLEVDDNETPEE

-3543 ALVGDEV
+3543 AIVGDEV

-3570 TISASVSDGVNPT
+3570 TISASESDGVNPT

-3596 DAPTVDNVISDQV
+3596 DAPTVENVISDQV

-3691 VADKATVV
+3691 ESDRATVV

-3714 EGDDKVVSIDI
+3714 EGD
-3725 NNGPANGT
+3725 
-3733 VSVNP
+3733 
-3738 DGSVTYTPNDNYHGT
+3738 
-3753 DSFTYIVTS
+3753 
-3762 GGVSE
+3762 
-3767 STTVNVDVT
+3767 
-3776 PVNDAPVATN
+3776 
-3786 DTAITDED
+3786 
-3794 TPVTIDVLPN
+3794 
-3804 DTDIDGDTL
+3804 
-3813 SIQSASVP
+3813 
-3821 SDQGTVE
+3821 
-3828 IVDGKLVFTPAE
+3828 
-3840 NFHGDAEITY
+3840 
-3850 TVTDGSLTD
+3850 
-3859 QATVNVTV
+3859 
-3867 NAVNDTPV
+3867 
-3875 VESNIADQTLAED
+3875 
-3888 FTPYSIDLNTA
+3888 
-3899 FSDVDNV
+3899 
-3906 DGELSFSVS
+3906 
-3915 GNNNVLVSIENGIA
+3915 
-3929 TISPTA
+3929 
-3935 DWNGSEALAFTA
+3935 
-3947 TDPSGESVSQTV
+3947 
-3959 NFTVA
+3959 
-3964 PVADIVAD
+3964 
-3972 NATVVEDTP
+3972 
-3981 TIIKVLGNDTFE
+3981 
-3993 GDDKVVSLDTNNGPA
+3993 
-4008 NGTVSV
+4008 
-4014 NLDGSVTYTPNDNY
+4014 
-4028 HGTDSFTYIV
+4028 
-4038 TSGGVSES
+4038 
-4046 TTVNV
+4046 
-4051 DVTPV
+4051 
-4056 NDAPVATNDNAVT
+4056 
-4069 DEDTPVTIDVLPND
+4069 
-4083 TDIDGD
+4083 
-4089 ELSIQSASVPSDQ
+4089 
-4102 GTVEIVD
+4102 
-4109 GKLVFT
+4109 
-4115 PAENFH
+4115 
-4121 GDAEIT
+4121 
-4127 YTITDGAL
+4127 
-4135 TDQATVNVTV
+4135 
-4145 NAVNDAPVVE
+4145 
-4155 SSIADQA
+4155 
-4162 LAEDFTPYSIDLNT
+4162 
-4176 AFSDVDNVD
+4176 
-4185 GELSFSVSGNSN
+4185 
-4197 IQVAIV
+4197 
-4203 NGIATFT
+4203 
-4210 PTADWN
+4210 
-4216 GSEALTFTATDPSGE
+4216 
-4231 SVSQTV
+4231 
-4237 NFTVAPVADI
+4237 
-4247 VTDKAT
+4247 
-4253 VVEDTPTIIKVLGND
+4253 
-4268 TFEGDDKVVSLDTN
+4268 
-4282 NGPAN
+4282 
-4287 GTVSVNLDGSVT
+4287 
-4299 YTPNDNYHGTDSF
+4299 
-4312 TYIVTSGGVSESTTV
+4312 
-4327 NVDVTPVNDAPVA
+4327 
-4340 TNDNAVTDEDTP
+4340 
-4352 VTIDVLPND
+4352 
-4361 TDIDGDTL
+4361 
-4369 SIQSASVPE
+4369 
-4378 TQGTVEIVDGK
+4378 
-4389 LVFTPAENF
+4389 
-4398 HGDAEI
+4398 
-4404 TYTVTDGALTDQA
+4404 
-4417 TVNVTVNAV
+4417 
-4426 NDTPVV
+4426 
-4432 ESNLADQT
+4432 
-4440 LAEDFT
+4440 
-4446 PYTIDLNTAF
+4446 
-4456 SDVDNVDGELTF
+4456 
-4468 SVSGNSNVLVSIE
+4468 
-4481 NGIATIS
+4481 
-4488 PTADWNGSEALTFT
+4488 
-4502 ATDPS
+4502 
-4507 GESVS
+4507 
-4512 QTVNFTVAPVAD
+4512 
-4524 IVADNATVVEDTP
+4524 
-4537 TIIKVLGNDT
+4537 
-4547 FEGNDKVVSLDSNNG
+4547 DKVVSLDSNNG

-4575 VTYTPNDNYHGT
+4575 VTYTPNDNYHGA

-4598 VSESTTVNV
+4598 VSEST
-4607 DVTPV
+4607 
-4612 NDAPVAND
+4612 
-4620 DTAITDEDTP
+4620 I
-4630 VTIDVL
+4630 
-4636 PNDTDI
+4636 
-4642 DGDKLSIQSAS
+4642 
-4653 VPSDQ
+4653 
-4658 GTVEI
+4658 
-4663 VDGKLV
+4663 
-4669 FTPAENFHGDAE
+4669 
-4681 ITYTVTDGALTD
+4681 
-4693 QATVNVTVNAVNDT
+4693 
-4707 PVVESSIADQTLAE
+4707 
-4721 DFTPYTID
+4721 
-4729 LNTAFSDVDNADGEL
+4729 
-4744 TFSVS
+4744 
-4749 GNSNIQVAVVNGIA
+4749 
-4763 TFTPTADWNG
+4763 
-4773 SEALTFTATDPSG
+4773 
-4786 ESVSQTVNFTVTPVA
+4786 
-4801 DIVADKATVVEDTP
+4801 
-4815 TIIKVLDN
+4815 
-4823 DTFEGDD
+4823 
-4830 KVVSLDTNNGPANGT
+4830 
-4845 VSVNP
+4845 
-4850 DGSVTYT
+4850 
-4857 PNDNY
+4857 
-4862 HGTDSFTY
+4862 
-4870 IVTSGGVSE
+4870 
-4879 STTVNVDVT
+4879 VNVDVT

-4899 THVTDKPVTQVVFDT
+4899 THVADDQLTHVVFDT

-4919 GDGDSQDHIADVE
+4919 GRGDSQDHIADVE

-4994 PNTPNGSESTTDFN
+4994 PDTPNSSESTTDFN
-5008 NWGLSEDGGSS
+5008 NWGLSEDGGPS

-5380 GQTQTLDMAPN
+5380 GQTQTLDIAPN

-5398 GVAEIKVAV
+5398 AVAEIKVAV

-5522 IYEGTESF
+5522 IYEGAESF

-6318 NVVAIADAPT
+6318 NVVAIADPPT

-6490 EIERVVFADKIVDLK
+6490 EIERIVFADKIVDLK